1 MTSVAFG
8 QEKYTA
14 YENRYYDKKYD
25 ISVFTKDSSAYELYI
40 DMFSIGNSA
49 KKGGIIIESSKH
61 TSFLNT
67 LNDAKGKYKEW
78 VNLAKENNVPEL
90 YKTLNYEVP
99 VIGYFQFGGRIQ
111 LNVNLTF
118 DFKIVDNKYL
128 LIIGTGKLTSTS
140 NEFIT
145 ADGFIFVFQNENEI
159 DDMINILSVE
169 KVKEFMNIPK
179 SSELSNN
186 YTYDRNKPKS
196 YELSEYYLKDRSPVV
211 NDNLNWE
218 SLNAYSERSETGYT
232 FISFG
237 IGSLIVSNI
246 ISQIQLS
253 AITNNPSKDVNFN
266 IPIGFNYLG
275 LGFMLIGSTIKL
287 TSYKLLKKDAIVSIG
302 MNSVC
307 VNF

>member
-40 DMFSIGNSA
+40 DMFSIDNSA

-78 VNLAKENNVPEL
+78 VNVAKT
-90 YKTLNYEVP
+90 YKSGSNDILEYEVP

-128 LIIGTGKLTSTS
+128 LVIGTGKLTSTS

-186 YTYDRNKPKS
+186 YKYDRNKPKS

-218 SLNAYSERSETGYT
+218 SLNAYSERSETGYKC
-232 FISFG
+232 ISIG
-237 IGSLIVSNI
+237 IGSLIVSSV
-246 ISQIQLS
+246 ISQIQVS
-253 AITNNPSKDVNFN
+253 AITNNQSKDFN
-266 IPIGFNYLG
+266 YIVPIGLNYLG
-275 LGFMLIGSTIKL
+275 LGMMLTGSIIKL